1 MVPKRN
7 ETVVILGITIEENAK
22 HIFPKKSFIP
32 KQWVNFQGLEEEGFL
47 VRELF
52 VRVGQT
58 PFLEKFSSWNYGP
71 YALFF
76 GTMCQDRVNIK
87 GTIEGNEVI
96 ISPATNVVASGC
108 VEEGLVFEKDWKRR

>member
-32 KQWVNFQGLEEEGFL
+32 KQWVNFQGLEEE
-47 VRELF
+47 
-52 VRVGQT
+52 
-58 PFLEKFSSWNYGP
+58 
-71 YALFF
+71 
-76 GTMCQDRVNIK
+76 DRVNIK

-96 ISPATNVVASGC
+96 ISHATNVVASGC

>member
-52 VRVGQT
+52 VRVG
-58 PFLEKFSSWNYGP
+58 
-71 YALFF
+71 
-76 GTMCQDRVNIK
+76 
-87 GTIEGNEVI
+87 
-96 ISPATNVVASGC
+96 
-108 VEEGLVFEKDWKRR
+108 